1 MLAGLY
7 NVGVVIE
14 RGIENGTNVFV
25 EQKCDGENNQS
36 KLGWMSGKA
45 ETSKYGGKG
54 GKCVGN
60 KTKRVYKNKK
70 NDSEAFSENAQQTP
84 LISKNRGT
92 LPLKN
97 PVGVL
102 RILPNKAHDIKKERN
117 LMRSPFS

>member
-14 RGIENGTNVFV
+14 RSIENGTNVFV

-60 KTKRVYKNKK
+60 KTKRVY
-70 NDSEAFSENAQQTP
+70 
-84 LISKNRGT
+84 ISGKIRKMTVKHSLRMLSKLRLYPKTAEHYPSKTRWVYYAYCGT
-92 LPLKN
+92 
-97 PVGVL
+97 
-102 RILPNKAHDIKKERN
+102 RHMI
-117 LMRSPFS
+117 